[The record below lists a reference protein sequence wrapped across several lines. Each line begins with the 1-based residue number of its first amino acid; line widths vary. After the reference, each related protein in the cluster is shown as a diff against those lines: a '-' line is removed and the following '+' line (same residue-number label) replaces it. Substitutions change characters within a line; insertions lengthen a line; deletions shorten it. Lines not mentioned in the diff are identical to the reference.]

1 MASKLRKIIQRYL
14 FRCKEGTAIKT
25 INVKTIS
32 ETVAKLCQE
41 ANYYLGS
48 DMLEAFQKAYDR
60 ELSQTGR
67 EIIEQLMKNAQI
79 AADEKVPM
87 CQDTGFAVIFV
98 ELGQDVR
105 IEGGLLEDAVNE
117 GVRRG
122 YTEGYLRRSIVG
134 HPLER
139 INTGDNTPA
148 VLHVKLVPGEQ
159 MKIIVAPK
167 GGGSENMSAIKM
179 LKPSEG
185 VEGVKKF
192 ILDTVRAAG
201 PNPCPPIIVG
211 VGIGGTMEKAA
222 LIAKEALLR
231 PVGTPSPRPEIA
243 ELESEILGDV
253 NALGIGPQG
262 LGGICTALA
271 VHVEIYPAHIAS
283 LPVAVNINCHAG
295 RHREAIL

>member
-1 MASKLRKIIQRYL
+1 MI
-14 FRCKEGTAIKT
+14 EAI
-25 INVKTIS
+25 
-32 ETVAKLCQE
+32 
-41 ANYYLGS
+41 
-48 DMLEAFQKAYDR
+48 QKAYDC

-67 EIIEQLMKNAQI
+67 EIIQQLINNAQI

-87 CQDTGFAVIFV
+87 CQDTGYAVVFV
-98 ELGQDVR
+98 ELGQDVH
-105 IEGGLLEDAVNE
+105 IEGGLLEDAVND

-122 YTEGYLRRSIVG
+122 YTEGYLRKSIVG

-139 INTGDNTPA
+139 VNTGDNTPA
-148 VLHVKLVPGEQ
+148 VLHVKLVPGEH
-159 MKIIVAPK
+159 MKIIIAPK

-179 LKPSEG
+179 LKPAEG

-231 PVGTPSPRPEIA
+231 PVGTSSPRPEIA
-243 ELESEILGDV
+243 KLESEILNDI
-253 NALGIGPQG
+253 NALGIGPLG

-295 RHREAIL
+295 RHREIVL